1 VVLKVGVASRLYSN
15 PGGDAREIERLGY
28 DYFAAG
34 EHVAFNVPASNS
46 FISLAA
52 AAGATERIKLINAVA
67 QVPVYPAALLAKLS
81 AALDVASG
89 GRFELG
95 VGVGGEYPDEYE
107 ACGVPVHE
115 RGART
120 DEALE
125 IIIRLL
131 REENVSFEG
140 RFNRMQRITID
151 PKPVQTPLPLWVSGR
166 KEVAMR
172 RAARYGSGWLPYM
185 YTPEMVQQSLETIAA
200 QRSAELPPIE
210 AGLLIWGAVHQDTT
224 TARRMVAASLRR
236 TYDQDFDRFIDAYC
250 FAGTP
255 EQVISQLVRH
265 LEVGVRTIILSF
277 ACPDDEVSASR
288 SLFTKEVLPALRV
301 ISRDLGEKNR

>member
-1 VVLKVGVASRLYSN
+1 MKLKIGVASRLYSD

-52 AAGATERIKLINAVA
+52 AAGATTRIRLINAVA

-81 AALDVASG
+81 AALDVASA

-107 ACGVPVHE
+107 ACGVPVRE

-125 IIIRLL
+125 VITRLL
-131 REENVSFEG
+131 REDDVSFAG
-140 RFNRMQRITID
+140 RFNRMQGITID

-166 KEVAMR
+166 KDVAMR
-172 RAARYGSGWLPYM
+172 RAARRGSGWLPYM
-185 YTPEMVQQSLETIAA
+185 YTPEMVQRSLETIAA

-210 AGLLIWGAVHQDTT
+210 AGLLIWGAVHSDAA
-224 TARRMVAASLRR
+224 TARQMVAASLQR
-236 TYDQDFDRFIDAYC
+236 TYDQDFNRFVDAYC

-255 EQVISQLVRH
+255 EQVISQLTRH
-265 LEVGVRTIILSF
+265 VAVGVRTIILSF
-277 ACPDDEVSASR
+277 ACPEPQVNASR
-288 SLFTKEVLPALRV
+288 SLFTEHVLPALRA
-301 ISRDLGEKNR
+301 L